1 MKEYSTLNHKSSSTK
16 KAEACRYDT
25 VRNSIYTRIMSE
37 KANINIP
44 LSTQLER
51 FKKTVKK

>member
-37 KANINIP
+37 KTNINIP
-44 LSTQLER
+44 LSRQLER